1 MSLKQKLQIAESSWV
16 PLRAAVFECF
26 WKHELEDGAK
36 RIQLGLTSQF
46 APKTV
51 EITPSRQTL
60 KYVFP
65 DGSIFESA
73 PWDFLSNE
81 ETLPQDAFAAALVH
95 KSVDVL
101 WNAMNDSFSRKV
113 SSGDFSLFARM
124 DDFRAPFVAIPS
136 DHWSL
141 YKVTN
146 WKNGAAAAQDGRVIF
161 SIHAKTANSARSAA
175 GRKPIYDQCHIN
187 AHVQKTVDLLGFPT
201 PNGETGWQS
210 LADVGRLVGEF
221 CLTTKGQEP
230 AISTLQDLARK
241 ALTAA
246 KAKTGNR

>member
-1 MSLKQKLQIAESSWV
+1 
-16 PLRAAVFECF
+16 
-26 WKHELEDGAK
+26 
-36 RIQLGLTSQF
+36 
-46 APKTV
+46 
-51 EITPSRQTL
+51 
-60 KYVFP
+60 
-65 DGSIFESA
+65 
-73 PWDFLSNE
+73 
-81 ETLPQDAFAAALVH
+81 
-95 KSVDVL
+95 
-101 WNAMNDSFSRKV
+101 MNDSFSRKV

-175 GRKPIYDQCHIN
+175 GRKPIYDQNHIN